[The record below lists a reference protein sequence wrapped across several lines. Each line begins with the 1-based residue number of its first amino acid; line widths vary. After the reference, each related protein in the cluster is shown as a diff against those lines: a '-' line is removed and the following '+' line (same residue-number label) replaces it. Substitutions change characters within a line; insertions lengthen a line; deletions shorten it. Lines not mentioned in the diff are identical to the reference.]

1 MAARGKLP
9 DAVQR
14 KVAEAVK
21 TNWPLLFGNIEP
33 GKVFDTRSRIGGGD
47 KRRDGG
53 AFLDAAGTGDA
64 GRALPPTSG
73 AAASARPKLR

>member
-21 TNWPLLFGNIEP
+21 TNWPVLPDTVPMALENPACSIANI
-33 GKVFDTRSRIGGGD
+33 TRVC
-47 KRRDGG
+47 
-53 AFLDAAGTGDA
+53 TGSM
-64 GRALPPTSG
+64 L
-73 AAASARPKLR
+73 